1 MQDYKVQ
8 LMRELDEEK
17 RVKREEIN
25 QKLKKF
31 EDERLT
37 VIQTTF

>member
-1 MQDYKVQ
+1 MEDYKVQ
-8 LMRELDEEK
+8 LIRDLEEEK

-31 EDERLT
+31 EDERII
-37 VIQTTF
+37 VIETTL